1 MQDPAQS
8 ANAYP
13 YVSMRDDFDLSASF
27 VVGPHTVGDRP
38 ITDVV
43 DDALRGGATFIRLS
57 ARHVTAR
64 ELTALAGDV
73 AQIIEDNGK
82 SDTVAFVIDGRADVV
97 WQCRRKGI
105 KIDGVH
111 LGPNDMEVREARELL
126 GNEAIIG
133 LDAQIEGL
141 VPILNEIPEGCL
153 DYISGSPVH
162 MPTAEQEQ
170 AALADEHGT
179 LLTLERVNTMAT
191 ACVYPVVVGEG
202 VTADD
207 VPGLAG
213 SKAAGFYVSEQVS
226 KASDPESAM
235 RGLVETWNE
244 NRDGRRHGYAPRETA
259 EPQEAAPAAAET
271 GSPKK
276 FTNAKEAK
284 AAAKLAKQQRVD
296 IAARDS
302 KQRDKAHIRKT
313 KTVHFENQHGS
324 YDLEVPY
331 TEIKLSDTPGVGPNP
346 PFIDYSTEGPKCDPK
361 EGLKPLRLGWIKDR
375 GDVEEYEG
383 RRRNLADDGKR
394 AMKRGKATK
403 EWRGRRHN
411 PMKAKDHPVTQMWYA
426 RHGIITP
433 EMRFVAERENCDVEL
448 VRSELASGHAV
459 MPCNIN
465 HPEAEPMIIGEKFL
479 TKLNANMGNS
489 AVTSSIDEEV
499 EKLTWATKW
508 GADTVMDLSTGNDIH
523 TTREWILRNS
533 PVPIGTV
540 PMYQALEKVEDDA
553 SKLSWE
559 LFRDTV
565 IEQCEQGVDYMT
577 IHAGVLLRFVPLTAN
592 RVTGIV
598 SRGGSIM
605 AEWCLQHHQE
615 SFLYTHFDELCDI
628 FAKYDVAF
636 SLGDGLRPGSLADA
650 NDAAQLAE
658 LMTLG
663 ELTQRAWAK
672 DVQVMIEGPGHIPF
686 DTVRM
691 NIELEKAVCSGAP
704 FYTLGPLTTDTAPG
718 YDHITSAIGG
728 VEIARYG
735 TAMLCYVTPKEH
747 LGLPNKDDVK
757 QGVIAYKIACHAA
770 DIAKH
775 HPHAQDR
782 DDAISKAR
790 FEFRWLDQFNLSYD
804 PDTAIAF
811 HDETLPAEP
820 AKMAHFCSMC
830 GPKFCSMAISQNI
843 RKKFGNAAQ
852 QEQLVQD
859 TLAGKVP
866 EAAEV
871 AAQAVADSGVK
882 SGTAMSAEDIAAGMD
897 QMSEK
902 FRAQG
907 GKLYTK
913 ASE

>member
-1 MQDPAQS
+1 MS
-8 ANAYP
+8 NEYP
-13 YVSMRDDFDLSASF
+13 FASMRDSFDLSAYF
-27 VVGPHTVGDRP
+27 VVGPQDCKDRP
-38 ITDVV
+38 LTEVIDQ
-43 DDALRGGATFIRLS
+43 ALHGGATFIQLRAKGADAS
-57 ARHVTAR
+57 
-64 ELTALAGDV
+64 ELTEMARDI
-73 AQIIEDNGK
+73 AQIIEDNEK
-82 SDTVAFVIDGRADVV
+82 SDSVAFVIDDRADVV
-97 WQCRRKGI
+97 WQARRKGI
-105 KIDGVH
+105 KVDGVH
-111 LGPNDMEVREARELL
+111 IGQSDMEPREARALL
-126 GNEAIIG
+126 GDEAIVGLSAETESLVRLINELPDGCIDYIG
-133 LDAQIEGL
+133 AGPLHVSSTKPEASVGGNDGSGKTLDAAQI
-141 VPILNEIPEGCL
+141 
-153 DYISGSPVH
+153 
-162 MPTAEQEQ
+162 
-170 AALADEHGT
+170 
-179 LLTLERVNTMAT
+179 NTICSASEF
-191 ACVYPVVVGEG
+191 PVVVGGG
-202 VTADD
+202 VTAADMAM
-207 VPGLAG
+207 LAG
-213 SKAAGFYVSEQVS
+213 TKAAGWFAVSAIAGS
-226 KASDPESAM
+226 DDPEAATREMVSGWKAV
-235 RGLVETWNE
+235 RADE
-244 NRDGRRHGYAPRETA
+244 RHGYAPRIVTHTPATDTQATQEGSAAGA
-259 EPQEAAPAAAET
+259 EVT
-271 GSPKK
+271 GKK
-276 FTNAKEAK
+276 FTNAKDAK
-284 AAAKLAKQQRVD
+284 DAQKLAKQQRVD
-296 IAARDS
+296 IAARGS

-313 KTVHFENQHGS
+313 KS
-324 YDLEVPY
+324 VPF
-331 TEIKLSDTPGVGPNP
+331 T
-346 PFIDYSTEGPKCDPK
+346 
-361 EGLKPLRLGWIKDR
+361 
-375 GDVEEYEG
+375 G
-383 RRRNLADDGKR
+383 R
-394 AMKRGKATK
+394 
-403 EWRGRRHN
+403 
-411 PMKAKDHPVTQMWYA
+411 
-426 RHGIITP
+426 
-433 EMRFVAERENCDVEL
+433 
-448 VRSELASGHAV
+448 AV

-465 HPEAEPMIIGEKFL
+465 HPEAEPMIIGSAFL

-577 IHAGVLLRFVPLTAN
+577 IHAGVLLRYVPLTAN

-605 AEWCLQHHQE
+605 ADWCLRHHQE

-650 NDAAQLAE
+650 NDAAQLSE

-663 ELTQRAWAK
+663 ELTERAWAK
-672 DVQVMIEGPGHIPF
+672 DVQVMIEGPGHVPF

-691 NIELEKAVCSGAP
+691 NIELEKAVCHGAP

-718 YDHITSAIGG
+718 YDHITSAIGAT
-728 VEIARYG
+728 EIGRYG

-775 HPHAQDR
+775 HPHAMDR
-782 DDAISKAR
+782 DNAISKAR

-811 HDETLPAEP
+811 HDDTLPAEP

-843 RKKFGNAAQ
+843 RKAFGGEAAQ
-852 QEQLVQD
+852 QQIVAD
-859 TLAGKVP
+859 AVAGKIP
-866 EAAEV
+866 E
-871 AAQAVADSGVK
+871 GVE
-882 SGTAMSAEDIAAGMD
+882 TPANPVTDDTVVSANVLSPEEILAGMD
-897 QMSEK
+897 AMGEK
-902 FRAQG
+902 YRAQG
-907 GKLYTK
+907 GKLYSK